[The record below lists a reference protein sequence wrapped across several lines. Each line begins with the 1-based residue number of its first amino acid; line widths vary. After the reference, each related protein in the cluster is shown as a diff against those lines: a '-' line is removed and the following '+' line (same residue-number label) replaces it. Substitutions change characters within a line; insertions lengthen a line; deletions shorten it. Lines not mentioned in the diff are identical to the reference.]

1 MTKTKT
7 RKPNLATV
15 TKHFPK
21 KGERFIDGE
30 WVVPV
35 VEEVNE
41 THPQASRAMET
52 RNFYRKQANWP
63 ALRSK

>member
-41 THPQASRAMET
+41 THPQASRAM
-52 RNFYRKQANWP
+52 
-63 ALRSK
+63 